1 MLHRERVIAA
11 LEAKAERFTGYQV
24 SVGDARRAYEEALE
38 DVVGMSRAEIGARL
52 AGIPSPGVRPTVEHD
67 QY

>member
-38 DVVGMSRAEIGARL
+38 DV
-52 AGIPSPGVRPTVEHD
+52 AGIPSPGGQPTVEHD